1 MATDFDDY
9 PAVGDDEEQRRLL
22 GNLPLRGPGAANLTS
37 YPAPE
42 ETRRLAGQQ
51 GTLGSAAAPP
61 DYPPVAPPNVG
72 RSAALNP
79 LYQPVAP
86 RQAFAPVAAPDMNR
100 PSPIGDYIPVIP
112 GGQTEAPVP
121 RRPQLSDYP
130 PVELHGWR
138 KGLGALFTGM
148 AAFGNPEEGERVRHR
163 LFEEPRER
171 AQQEYQAAASAYDTE
186 LQQGRQDRAETR
198 AEEAERAKAELE
210 AAQAKKAATP
220 PARKF
225 GRAVIDNPQKPGEP
239 LAADFDPD
247 SGAYI
252 NPDTGEAI
260 AGAKPWEKPQKITN
274 PFEAFTYG
282 SPQEKQSAQDFLSFE
297 KKIGQQYEKPG
308 DVEQRYEL
316 YNRDPEA
323 YKAMFGDRGAA
334 QDEAQATRMLNYFDK
349 RRKEISG
356 DWALDE
362 TEKAKQLSEI
372 DELQKPYMNAAGGN
386 QDTDRVTVI
395 HPNGTKGT
403 IPRSQLKAAQKKG
416 YKIPR

>member
-1 MATDFDDY
+1 MAYDDYSPVRPGEDDEEKRLRLSAMQLPSARPNASGSPVPPPSEY
-9 PAVGDDEEQRRLL
+9 PAVMPD
-22 GNLPLRGPGAANLTS
+22 
-37 YPAPE
+37 
-42 ETRRLAGQQ
+42 QQ
-51 GTLGSAAAPP
+51 QEKWRM
-61 DYPPVAPPNVG
+61 YPPVAPPQ
-72 RSAALNP
+72 S
-79 LYQPVAP
+79 
-86 RQAFAPVAAPDMNR
+86 FAPVGMPDMKT
-100 PSPIGDYIPVIP
+100 PSPIGDYIPPIP
-112 GGQTEAPVP
+112 GQRTEAPLP
-121 RRPQLSDYP
+121 RRPQPSDYP
-130 PVELHGWR
+130 PVQLHGWR

-148 AAFGNPEEGERVRHR
+148 AAFGSPEEGERVHQH
-163 LFEEPRER
+163 LFQEPRER
-171 AQQEYQAAASAYDTE
+171 AQQQYQAAASAYDTE
-186 LQQGRQDRAETR
+186 LQQGREQRAESR
-198 AEEAERAKAELE
+198 LEAGERAKAELE
-210 AAQAKKAATP
+210 AAQAKKAATLP
-220 PARKF
+220 PRKL
-225 GRAVIDNPQKPGEP
+225 GRAVNDNPQKPGEP
-239 LAADFDPD
+239 FAADFDPQT
-247 SGAYI
+247 GAYL
-252 NPDTGEAI
+252 NPDAGEAI
-260 AGAKPWEKPQKITN
+260 VGAKQWEKPQKFTN

-282 SPQEKQSAQDFLSFE
+282 SAKEKQSAQDFLSFE

-386 QDTDRVTVI
+386 QDSDRVTVI

-416 YKIPR
+416 YKTAR